1 MIFIRFGVFIYI
13 YIWTVRDGFHVIF
26 SWMALDCFGM
36 VLPATKARRYAVDDL
51 DGMG

>member
-1 MIFIRFGVFIYI
+1 MIFIRFGVYI